1 MDQPLSDH
9 EMQIKDWS
17 QRQLV
22 NLDYCMWAYVMF
34 WNRSVASISLGLDRQ
49 STTGGIS
56 EMLD

>member
-1 MDQPLSDH
+1 MDQSLSEH

-22 NLDYCMWAYVMF
+22 HLDYCTWAHVMF
-34 WNRSVASISLGLDRQ
+34 WNRSVASICLGLDRQ
-49 STTGGIS
+49 NTTGGIS